1 MRGFG
6 VWKRGF
12 LLCVLPIY
20 MLVSGVGIRFEGC
33 GAWFGGF
40 LYLFSGFAVANAA
53 VTGLDCRVNEFEF
66 EVSQLGV
73 CVCECGSEGFICFFG
88 DCGLESG
95 GC

>member
-1 MRGFG
+1 MCFG
-6 VWKRGF
+6 TR
-12 LLCVLPIY
+12 
-20 MLVSGVGIRFEGC
+20 
-33 GAWFGGF
+33 FGGF
-40 LYLFSGFAVANAA
+40 LYLFSGFAVVNAA